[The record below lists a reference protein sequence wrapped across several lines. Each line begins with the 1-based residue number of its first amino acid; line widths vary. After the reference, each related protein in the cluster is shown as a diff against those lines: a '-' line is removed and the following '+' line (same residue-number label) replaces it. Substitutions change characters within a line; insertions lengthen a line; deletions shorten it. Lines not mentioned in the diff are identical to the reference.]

1 MNKDWS
7 NQHKEFQKIISKEA
21 TFTDGTKK
29 LLELRT

>member
-7 NQHKEFQKIISKEA
+7 NQNKEFKKLISREV
-21 TFTDGTKK
+21 TFTDGIKS